1 MACYIMRVFIY
12 FCGVFL
18 RGIMRR
24 CVLGDGEV
32 PDRTFGWMAPFSHPA
47 LRAPIAVRVRQGF
60 MVHYQTHGERK
71 GLHETLEI
79 IMPWRK
85 C

>member
-1 MACYIMRVFIY
+1 MRVFIY
-12 FCGVFL
+12 FGGVFL

-24 CVLGDGEV
+24 CVLEDDEV
-32 PDRTFGWMAPFSHPA
+32 PDRTFGWMALFSHPA
-47 LRAPIAVRVRQGF
+47 LRASTAVGVHQGF

-71 GLHETLEI
+71 GLQETSEI
-79 IMPWRK
+79 IMPWMK